1 MASRLAQLR
10 QDTNYDPEAVAGNMK
25 TWMDFKNWPESIRKR
40 LTGFQLNKVRPFIQQ
55 AVMAKQKKDYNNDE
69 EWERL
74 MLRGQW
80 VTLLLHANM
89 QAGDH

>member
-1 MASRLAQLR
+1 
-10 QDTNYDPEAVAGNMK
+10 
-25 TWMDFKNWPESIRKR
+25 
-40 LTGFQLNKVRPFIQQ
+40 
-55 AVMAKQKKDYNNDE
+55 MAKQKKDYNNDE